1 MAALPG
7 CAARSTLHPA
17 AIRRDRVLRALAS
30 LPFDRILIVNAV
42 LSRIVLAVAAVLA
55 ATPAFAQVAVADAWV
70 RATVPQQQA
79 SGAFMKL
86 TAPQGGRL
94 VSASSPVAGVVE
106 IHEMAMD
113 GNVMRMRAIPG
124 LDLPAGRAVELR
136 PGGHHVMLMALRQTL
151 NAGDTVPI
159 TLVIETADK
168 RRETVELKVPVR
180 PLATGSAAPAHRH

>member
-1 MAALPG
+1 MN
-7 CAARSTLHPA
+7 AARSRFLL
-17 AIRRDRVLRALAS
+17 AI
-30 LPFDRILIVNAV
+30 
-42 LSRIVLAVAAVLA
+42 VAALA
-55 ATPAFAQVAVADAWV
+55 ATPVLAQVAVADAWV

-79 SGAFMKL
+79 SGAFMTL

-124 LDLPAGRAVELR
+124 LDLPAGKAVELR

-180 PLATGSAAPAHRH
+180 PLATGSAAPAHKH